1 MDLEMITYENTN
13 TIQELIDKSVNLYFD
28 RDILRYEL
36 DNVI

>member
-1 MDLEMITYENTN
+1 MITYENTN